1 MNYEPKTTT
10 KSGKQKSKKNEVK
23 KYLPTD
29 KQKIQ
34 SKKGRKK
41 EQAMDGIISYHEE
54 YIRYVILL
62 CKKGAMGEDLKT
74 CQASLARFVTE
85 KEILIRCINGEY
97 KALKYSTIKT
107 YISQIWNEEE

>member
-1 MNYEPKTTT
+1 M
-10 KSGKQKSKKNEVK
+10 S
-23 KYLPTD
+23 
-29 KQKIQ
+29 
-34 SKKGRKK
+34 
-41 EQAMDGIISYHEE
+41 GIISCHEE
-54 YIRYVILL
+54 YIRDMILL

>member
-41 EQAMDGIISYHEE
+41 EQAMNGIISYHEE

-62 CKKGAMGEDLKT
+62 CKKGAMGENLKT

>member
-41 EQAMDGIISYHEE
+41 EQAMNGIISYHEE

-62 CKKGAMGEDLKT
+62 CKKGAMGENLKT

-107 YISQIWNEEE
+107 YISQIWNEEK

>member
-1 MNYEPKTTT
+1 MN
-10 KSGKQKSKKNEVK
+10 
-23 KYLPTD
+23 
-29 KQKIQ
+29 
-34 SKKGRKK
+34 
-41 EQAMDGIISYHEE
+41 GIISYHEE

>member
-41 EQAMDGIISYHEE
+41 EQAMNGIISYHEE